1 MRFKEKIAIVTGGSK
16 GLGKVIAKQLV
27 REGATVII
35 NGRDINALEEATR
48 EIKKI
53 GESIFAIQTDVSV
66 SKDVSAMVEQ
76 VVERYQRIDIIINN
90 AAVFAE
96 STKIMDLEEKEWDR
110 VMTTNL
116 KGVFLCSKAV
126 IRQMIAQKY
135 GKIVNMTSFTGKTGR
150 VVYSTFGN
158 PTKAHYCASKA
169 GIISLTKSLAYELA
183 PYNINVNGVA
193 AGSVAPEG
201 TPEEKQ
207 KMIIPLVPLGRMGT
221 SEDVSAA
228 ALFLASDE
236 SSFITGEILDV
247 NGGTLM
253 D

>member
-1 MRFKEKIAIVTGGSK
+1 MRFKENIAIVTGGSK
-16 GLGKVIAKQLV
+16 GLGKVIAKQLTQ
-27 REGATVII
+27 EGATVVI
-35 NGRDINALEEATR
+35 NGRDMDALEKAAQ
-48 EIKKI
+48 EIKQE
-53 GESIFAIQTDVSV
+53 GGQVTAIQTDVSNSQAV
-66 SKDVSAMVEQ
+66 TAMIDKVLED
-76 VVERYQRIDIIINN
+76 YSRIDILINN

-96 STKIMDLEEKEWDR
+96 SVKIMDLEEEEWDR
-110 VMTTNL
+110 IMTTNL
-116 KGVFLCSKAV
+116 KGVFLCAKAV
-126 IRQMIAQKY
+126 IKPMIKQKY

-183 PYNINVNGVA
+183 PHNINVNGVA

-201 TPEEKQ
+201 TPEEK
-207 KMIIPLVPLGRMGT
+207 KEMIIPLVPLGRMGT
-221 SEDVSAA
+221 SEDVSAVT
-228 ALFLASDE
+228 LFLASDE
-236 SSFITGEILDV
+236 SSFITGHIVDV

>member
-1 MRFKEKIAIVTGGSK
+1 MRFKGKVAIVTGGSK
-16 GLGKVIAKQLV
+16 GLGKVIAKQLAQ
-27 REGATVII
+27 EGAATVI
-35 NGRDINALEEATR
+35 NGRDMNALEKATQ
-48 EIKKI
+48 EIRQDGGQI
-53 GESIFAIQTDVSV
+53 NAIQADVSN
-66 SKDVSAMVEQ
+66 SGDVETMIDKVIEDHG
-76 VVERYQRIDIIINN
+76 RIDILINN

-96 STKIMDLEEKEWDR
+96 SVRIMDLEEEEWDR
-110 VMTTNL
+110 IMTTNL
-116 KGVFLCSKAV
+116 KGVFLCAKAV
-126 IRQMIAQKY
+126 IKQMLIQKS

-201 TPEEKQ
+201 TPEEK
-207 KMIIPLVPLGRMGT
+207 KEMIIPLVPLGRMGT

-228 ALFLASDE
+228 TLFLASEE

>member
-1 MRFKEKIAIVTGGSK
+1 MRFKGKVAIVTGGSK
-16 GLGKVIAKQLV
+16 GLGKVIAKQLAQ
-27 REGATVII
+27 EGASTVI
-35 NGRDINALEEATR
+35 NGRNMNALEKATQ
-48 EIKKI
+48 EIRQDGGQI
-53 GESIFAIQTDVSV
+53 NAIQADVSN
-66 SKDVSAMVEQ
+66 SGDVETMIDKVIEDHG
-76 VVERYQRIDIIINN
+76 RIDILINN

-96 STKIMDLEEKEWDR
+96 SVRIMDLEEEEWDR
-110 VMTTNL
+110 IMTTNL
-116 KGVFLCSKAV
+116 KGVFLCAKAV
-126 IRQMIAQKY
+126 IKQMLIQKS

-193 AGSVAPEG
+193 AGSVAPKG
-201 TPEEKQ
+201 TPEEK
-207 KMIIPLVPLGRMGT
+207 KEMIIPLVPLGRMGT

-228 ALFLASDE
+228 TLFLASEE

>member
-1 MRFKEKIAIVTGGSK
+1 MRFKEKIAIVTGGSR
-16 GLGKVIAKQLV
+16 GLGKVIAEQLV
-27 REGATVII
+27 QEGATVII
-35 NGRDINALEEATR
+35 NGRDLNALEEATQ
-48 EIKKI
+48 EIKKF
-53 GESIFAIQTDVSV
+53 GENVSAIQTDVSV
-66 SKDVSAMVEQ
+66 SKEVNDMIAQ
-76 VVERYQRIDIIINN
+76 VINEHQRVDILINN

-96 STKIMDLEEKEWDR
+96 STKIMDLEEEEWDR
-110 VMTTNL
+110 VITTNL
-116 KGVFLCSKAV
+116 KSVFLCSKAV
-126 IRQMIAQKY
+126 IKQMIAQKY
-135 GKIVNMTSFTGKTGR
+135 GKIINQTSFTGKTGR
-150 VVYSTFGN
+150 VVYSTFGG

-169 GIISLTKSLAYELA
+169 GIISLTQSLAYELA

-193 AGSVAPEG
+193 AGSVAPKG
-201 TPEEKQ
+201 TPLEKQ

-228 ALFLASDE
+228 TLFLASDE